1 MLLIP
6 LIVVNFD
13 ESISQKC
20 SLSNFFLIGTLMEK
34 SIDLIP
40 NLGIL
45 KRISEYCSEGKK
57 VIVITD
63 KEECV
68 EFYKILRHFEL
79 SIYYTRRG
87 WAIFLTNFSG
97 NKFTKIKDDRY
108 RFLKK
113 IYPNCREYKELLKRR
128 NNFFEDMLK

>member
-1 MLLIP
+1 MKP
-6 LIVVNFD
+6 QTFFKN
-13 ESISQKC
+13 
-20 SLSNFFLIGTLMEK
+20 LSKKIEQLDAEK
-34 SIDLIP
+34 KKELFTKT
-40 NLGIL
+40 NLELL
-45 KRISEYCSEGKK
+45 KRISEYCSKGKK

-63 KEECV
+63 KEECI

-97 NKFTKIKDDRY
+97 SKFTKIKDDRY

-128 NNFFEDMLK
+128 NNFFENMLK

>member
-1 MLLIP
+1 MKP
-6 LIVVNFD
+6 QTFFKN
-13 ESISQKC
+13 
-20 SLSNFFLIGTLMEK
+20 LSKKIEQLDSEK
-34 SIDLIP
+34 KKELFTKT
-40 NLGIL
+40 NLELL
-45 KRISEYCSEGKK
+45 KRISEYCSKGKK

-63 KEECV
+63 KEECI